1 MKSIINFFFKKRWIP
16 GTAKFVLCGQ
26 HPKATG
32 TISINKL
39 AKTEIKLEKDV
50 RNYLINF
57 FSK

>member
-1 MKSIINFFFKKRWIP
+1 MKVIIYQFHRRWIP

-39 AKTEIKLEKDV
+39 AKSEIKIEKDV
-50 RNYLINF
+50 KNKLYVQQ
-57 FSK
+57 